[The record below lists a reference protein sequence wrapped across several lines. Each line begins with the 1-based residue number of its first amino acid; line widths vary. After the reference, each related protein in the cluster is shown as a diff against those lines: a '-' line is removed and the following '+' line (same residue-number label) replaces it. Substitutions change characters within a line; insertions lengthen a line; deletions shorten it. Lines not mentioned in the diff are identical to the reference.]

1 MSKSKI
7 FIDKLAKLLEESLI
21 TSKDISDEVKNSL
34 RFNKDKI
41 LSRLNLVSRDE
52 FEIQK
57 ARLDKIQKEFNEIKK
72 KNKKTKKVNKS

>member
-7 FIDKLAKLLEESLI
+7 FIDKLAKLLEEGLV

-41 LSRLNLVSRDE
+41 E
-52 FEIQK
+52 K
-57 ARLDKIQKEFNEIKK
+57 
-72 KNKKTKKVNKS
+72 

>member
-57 ARLDKIQKEFNEIKK
+57 ARLDKIQKEFKEIKK
-72 KNKKTKKVNKS
+72 KIKKLRR

>member
-57 ARLDKIQKEFNEIKK
+57 ARLDKIQKEFKEIKK
-72 KNKKTKKVNKS
+72 KLRR